1 MKIRTYVS
9 RKAAQGAYS
18 YFVTFERMLLLGN
31 TSKTILQESIKKEI
45 KTCSRREANF
55 EIWMK

>member
-31 TSKTILQESIKKEI
+31 TSKTILQENIKKEI

-55 EIWMK
+55 EI